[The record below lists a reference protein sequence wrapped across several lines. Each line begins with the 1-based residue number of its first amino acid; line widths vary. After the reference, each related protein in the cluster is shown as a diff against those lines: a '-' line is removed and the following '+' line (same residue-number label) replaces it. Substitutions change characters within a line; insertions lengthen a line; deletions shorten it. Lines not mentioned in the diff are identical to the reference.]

1 MLATGDESMR
11 SMLAFWNDQKGDI
24 DPELLREFNEKL
36 RREWAVETG
45 LIERIYTLDRGI
57 TEMLIERGIDEA
69 LIPHRPG
76 RQLPEK
82 TAAIIRDHKNV
93 VDGLFDFVRG
103 NRKITTSYIKELHA
117 ALVQNQDTAIGVD
130 SRGNKREVPLL
141 KGAYKKHPNNP
152 TRGDGKGTHEYCP
165 PEHTASEMDTLIQIN
180 DDFDSLNISATP
192 EVRAAFLHHR
202 FTQIHPFQDGNGRVA
217 RCLATLIFIRAG
229 GFPLTIRDIN
239 DEREKYID
247 ALEIADCGDL
257 QPLVSIFAASQR
269 REIIKAL
276 NISRKILESAPANAD
291 YQSRTENIIK
301 SAARKIAEREA
312 QNDKRDNAQIIAGK
326 MHKISME
333 MLMQTRRMLNQNI
346 STSGEEP
353 ERPLFI
359 VRKGTGDNRNMR
371 YMYSPH
377 CAIPF
382 HFGYSPNPEA
392 YHEWVNMILR
402 PGIYSS
408 MLISLHGAGKTYRGA
423 IACVASYLST
433 GADEPMALTD
443 EPFYINNQDTVADV
457 EKRFRP
463 WLESAIE
470 RGLAMWHKSL

>member
-1 MLATGDESMR
+1 MPVYHKWQPIANSPMLATGDESMR

-247 ALEIADCGDL
+247 ALEIAT
-257 QPLVSIFAASQR
+257 AAIYNRLYLSP
-269 REIIKAL
+269 
-276 NISRKILESAPANAD
+276 PA
-291 YQSRTENIIK
+291 
-301 SAARKIAEREA
+301 
-312 QNDKRDNAQIIAGK
+312 
-326 MHKISME
+326 
-333 MLMQTRRMLNQNI
+333 
-346 STSGEEP
+346 SGE
-353 ERPLFI
+353 RLSKPLI
-359 VRKGTGDNRNMR
+359 
-371 YMYSPH
+371 
-377 CAIPF
+377 
-382 HFGYSPNPEA
+382 
-392 YHEWVNMILR
+392 
-402 PGIYSS
+402 
-408 MLISLHGAGKTYRGA
+408 
-423 IACVASYLST
+423 
-433 GADEPMALTD
+433 
-443 EPFYINNQDTVADV
+443 
-457 EKRFRP
+457 FR
-463 WLESAIE
+463 A
-470 RGLAMWHKSL
+470 KF